1 MSVQA
6 WSYCHAHKSWGDI
19 MVRALNSLILSSPTY
34 ERGNS
39 SSRVPLKRIW
49 YASSLQGISP
59 FPNWP
64 DLLFQKLDVCYNLPS
79 NYPCR
84 WMLLCLSPA
93 VWGSSKMPT
102 LMDWRS
108 HSSKS
113 PMVAHSNLCR
123 IPIRNTTKKWFWD
136 SCLEKS
142 PNFQLLLTLP
152 VSSLTRRR
160 VATLGLPLLSVS
172 WLIPCTQMKWRYNVR
187 GEESLQ

>member
-1 MSVQA
+1 MRSCLLQSKLYGNSNWKVTVTPKTSQTATVGMSVQA

-59 FPNWP
+59 FPNQP
-64 DLLFQKLDVCYNLPS
+64 DLLGQKLDVCYNLPS

-93 VWGSSKMPT
+93 VWDSSKMPT

-108 HSSKS
+108 HSSNS
-113 PMVAHSNLCR
+113 QMVAHSNLCR
-123 IPIRNTTKKWFWD
+123 IPIRNTKKILLRFMFGKISKLPTLTD
-136 SCLEKS
+136 TSS
-142 PNFQLLLTLP
+142 QLLDT
-152 VSSLTRRR
+152 
-160 VATLGLPLLSVS
+160 
-172 WLIPCTQMKWRYNVR
+172 
-187 GEESLQ
+187 

>member
-1 MSVQA
+1 M
-6 WSYCHAHKSWGDI
+6 
-19 MVRALNSLILSSPTY
+19 
-34 ERGNS
+34 
-39 SSRVPLKRIW
+39 W

-59 FPNWP
+59 FPNQP
-64 DLLFQKLDVCYNLPS
+64 DLLGQQLDMCHNLPS
-79 NYPCR
+79 NYPCH

-93 VWGSSKMPT
+93 VWDSSKMPT
-102 LMDWRS
+102 WWIEDLIAPIHQWWHTTICAKS
-108 HSSKS
+108 HRK
-113 PMVAHSNLCR
+113 H
-123 IPIRNTTKKWFWD
+123 TKKWFWD

-172 WLIPCTQMKWRYNVR
+172 WLIPWTQMKWRYNVR